1 MKTGG
6 GSGVGRGTYP
16 GCACACSIMTHAP
29 NTTHPPTKSCVSA
42 IRSNLLVGIAVI
54 TPIRLLAHQLR
65 QLGYVRRDPLL
76 AARKKRQGQNR
87 LPSLIF
93 YHHHQRQII
102 LVAVLFSQLS
112 DRVLGIR
119 KCRRYIRQVCVTR
132 MVLDPIL
139 SVYRKGISWHRTFQN
154 PVTATAANKN
164 EPQARYVLK
173 GSFVTSVGFGA
184 ERPGVRGMGLAA
196 QLKPY
201 G

>member
-1 MKTGG
+1 MSGAKSGQTG
-6 GSGVGRGTYP
+6 VPR
-16 GCACACSIMTHAP
+16 I
-29 NTTHPPTKSCVSA
+29 KSCA
-42 IRSNLLVGIAVI
+42 IAPAIWRCS
-54 TPIRLLAHQLR
+54 PQS
-65 QLGYVRRDPLL
+65 LL
-76 AARKKRQGQNR
+76 AAREKRQGQNC

-154 PVTATAANKN
+154 RVTATAANKN
-164 EPQARYVLK
+164 EPQARYALK

-184 ERPGVRGMGLAA
+184 ERPGGTGDGVGCPVKTLWVTISEANSAA
-196 QLKPY
+196 SQCSQRSFAPHPSSATSRR
-201 G
+201 

>member
-1 MKTGG
+1 MFRRAK
-6 GSGVGRGTYP
+6 RRHWLNP
-16 GCACACSIMTHAP
+16 CATAPAASQCSP
-29 NTTHPPTKSCVSA
+29 
-42 IRSNLLVGIAVI
+42 RS
-54 TPIRLLAHQLR
+54 
-65 QLGYVRRDPLL
+65 LL
-76 AARKKRQGQNR
+76 AAREKRQGQNR

-154 PVTATAANKN
+154 RVTATAANKN

-184 ERPGVRGMGLAA
+184 ERPGGTGDGVGCPVKTLWVTIRPCPAHSISF
-196 QLKPY
+196 
-201 G
+201 